1 MEKLKSNKMKDKIEQ
16 LLKELSDFSDA
27 KVGDKV
33 FSFFEGESEIKGVF
47 GVDYPIKIK
56 ESWYTLNGKYTT
68 GNKFPMLFKRNPYE
82 AIAELFSNNN
92 GFEERWM
99 MVSNDNN
106 DWRKRKVFMV
116 KNNLYL
122 AWDIAETDEQVDRTC
137 IVSNWDYAK
146 EIEEEKDVEL
156 TLEEIA
162 EKFNINVKNLKIK
175 K

>member
-1 MEKLKSNKMKDKIEQ
+1 MKDKIEQ
-16 LLKELSDFSDA
+16 LLKELSDFSDT
-27 KVGDKV
+27 KVDDKV
-33 FSFFEGESEIKGVF
+33 FSLLEGESEIKGIDK
-47 GVDYPIKIK
+47 VDSYPIRTKN
-56 ESWYTLNGKYTT
+56 SWYTSDGKYCT
-68 GNKFPMLFKRNPYE
+68 GNKFPVLFKRNPYE

-92 GFEERWM
+92 GFEERWI

-122 AWDIAETDEQVDRTC
+122 AWGSAETDEQVGRTC
-137 IVSNWDYAK
+137 IVTNWDYAK
-146 EIEEEKDVEL
+146 EIEEKDVEL